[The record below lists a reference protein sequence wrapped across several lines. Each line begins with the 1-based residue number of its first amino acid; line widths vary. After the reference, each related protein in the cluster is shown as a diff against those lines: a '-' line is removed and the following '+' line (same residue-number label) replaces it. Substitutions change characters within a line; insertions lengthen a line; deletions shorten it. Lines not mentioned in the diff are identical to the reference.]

1 MRILY
6 FDCIAGISGDMA
18 LGALIQAGADADA
31 IRGHLASLPV
41 EPFEFLVDEVETHGI
56 HAVKVTVR
64 AERSGVVRT
73 YANIR
78 SMLDGADLPEGA
90 RSIAQR
96 IFRRLAEAEAV
107 VHHRDIEQVAFHEVG
122 AVDSIVDIVGTAL
135 ALDQLGVERVFA
147 SPVPTG
153 MGMTK
158 TEHGMM
164 PIPAP
169 AVVELLRGAP
179 LFSRNTPFEL
189 VTPTGAAILASLV
202 EGYGGLPTTRTGAIG
217 YGAGTPR
224 QDFPNVLR
232 VLIGDGDPTGSP
244 SSEGPAEA
252 GVSDEVLLETNVDDL
267 NPELYTHVLERL
279 FEAGAQDAW
288 LTPIVMKKGRP
299 AVTVVG
305 PGRARTR
312 RGVAADPLPRDRDAG
327 HPMDHRAEA
336 GARTRVAGGRHAAR
350 ARAREDRSS
359 GGPPGHRSA
368 RVRGL
373 RGDRAEGWRA
383 RPRRVRGGGPPRPD
397 PPGGGLSGPIRI
409 ARRVLPAGGRSTWR
423 CSTAT
428 RYGRGVRQS
437 HLRTTGVAPVRTT
450 RNAPREGRSHHL
462 GPAFPSQLTSR
473 ARSMIAPAATRTTV

>member
-31 IRGHLASLPV
+31 IRGHLAGLPV

-90 RSIAQR
+90 RAIAQR

-164 PIPAP
+164 PIPPRRSSSCCAAP
-169 AVVELLRGAP
+169 RS
-179 LFSRNTPFEL
+179 SR
-189 VTPTGAAILASLV
+189 
-202 EGYGGLPTTRTGAIG
+202 
-217 YGAGTPR
+217 GTP
-224 QDFPNVLR
+224 PSNS
-232 VLIGDGDPTGSP
+232 SP
-244 SSEGPAEA
+244 RRAPRSSPRWWRG
-252 GVSDEVLLETNVDDL
+252 T
-267 NPELYTHVLERL
+267 
-279 FEAGAQDAW
+279 
-288 LTPIVMKKGRP
+288 
-299 AVTVVG
+299 AVCPP
-305 PGRARTR
+305 PGRAR
-312 RGVAADPLPRDRDAG
+312 
-327 HPMDHRAEA
+327 
-336 GARTRVAGGRHAAR
+336 
-350 ARAREDRSS
+350 
-359 GGPPGHRSA
+359 SA
-368 RVRGL
+368 TAPAPRVRTS
-373 RGDRAEGWRA
+373 
-383 RPRRVRGGGPPRPD
+383 PTC
-397 PPGGGLSGPIRI
+397 SG
-409 ARRVLPAGGRSTWR
+409 
-423 CSTAT
+423 C
-428 RYGRGVRQS
+428 
-437 HLRTTGVAPVRTT
+437 
-450 RNAPREGRSHHL
+450 
-462 GPAFPSQLTSR
+462 
-473 ARSMIAPAATRTTV
+473 